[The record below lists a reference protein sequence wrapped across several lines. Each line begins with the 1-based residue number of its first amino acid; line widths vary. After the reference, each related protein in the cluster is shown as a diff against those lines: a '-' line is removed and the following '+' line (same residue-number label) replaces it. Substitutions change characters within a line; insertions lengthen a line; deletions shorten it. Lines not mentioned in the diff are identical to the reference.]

1 RRDTSSSNFA
11 GSSSRRFS
19 GNLGSRDDAD
29 DDWRHGAAS
38 AWRAGVRSRPAIRE
52 SDPTR
57 PLVGRGCMNKVNASY
72 LFNLAERY
80 SFFRAGISAFGNTY
94 RAMAPTINLT
104 VGRPAFSV
112 NLRPR

>member
-1 RRDTSSSNFA
+1 
-11 GSSSRRFS
+11 
-19 GNLGSRDDAD
+19 
-29 DDWRHGAAS
+29 
-38 AWRAGVRSRPAIRE
+38 
-52 SDPTR
+52 
-57 PLVGRGCMNKVNASY
+57 MNKVNAPY

-94 RAMAPTINLT
+94 RPMAPTINLT